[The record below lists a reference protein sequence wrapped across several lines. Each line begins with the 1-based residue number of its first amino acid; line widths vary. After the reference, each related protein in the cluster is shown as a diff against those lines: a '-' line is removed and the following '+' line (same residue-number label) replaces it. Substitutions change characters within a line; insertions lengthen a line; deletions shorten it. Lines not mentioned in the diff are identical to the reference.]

1 MYSDHPLSRRT
12 GPATQA
18 ALARLDMA
26 TDGRDQFVELAGAVA
41 NRLEEAL
48 AQPNPDSL
56 VDPWDDAAVAAVVD
70 DVARKVA
77 ADESVDLVALSK
89 WLAKHRD
96 SPAKVRTCLSID
108 PPPEVV
114 IQEVLSDAGN
124 HKLVFGAHWTLAR
137 RNVALKT
144 YKDSEEDL
152 EHDLIPHPLSLRHPN
167 VIETYHVHN
176 RAGKVFFLERRL
188 AHVHDDD
195 WRAPGVEEAANLLYD
210 LASALAHLHGE
221 DYVHGDLKPDN
232 IGYDEG
238 NYILLDFGVCRPTSK
253 IAADHEPTGSLRT
266 RAPELLARDAPMSF
280 ASDVWALGA
289 VVFNAVIGRFP
300 LLRSATEKPPPG
312 GGRSPRA
319 ARDTFERRLRDRSSN
334 QWHQFVPAE
343 LAKKVNHEPLRA
355 ILVGALAPRPA
366 ERPTAEDLA
375 ESCRTSLA
383 GLVRSRGSAR
393 RFTPDEEWAQLR
405 RHLVSH
411 GNLELLSLRKRRE
424 LIATL
429 RRLEESRI
437 RANRDSTPIRAAI
450 DRLLEPDAS

>member
-12 GPATQA
+12 GSATQA
-18 ALARLDMA
+18 AFARLEMA
-26 TDGRDQFVELAGAVA
+26 THDHDQFAELPSAVA

-48 AQPNPDSL
+48 GQTDPESL
-56 VDPWDDAAVAAVVD
+56 TIPWDDVAVAALLDEVT
-70 DVARKVA
+70 RKVA
-77 ADESVDLVALSK
+77 ADESVDLIALGR
-89 WLAKHRD
+89 WLLIHGD
-96 SPAKVRTCLSID
+96 SPAKVLTCLSID

-195 WRAPGVEEAANLLYD
+195 WRSPGVEEAANLLYD
-210 LASALAHLHGE
+210 LASALAHLHSE

-232 IGYDEG
+232 IGYDDG

-266 RAPELLARDAPMSF
+266 RAPELLAREAPMSF

-289 VVFNAVIGRFP
+289 VVFKAVVGRFP
-300 LLRSATEKPPPG
+300 LLRSPSEKPPPG
-312 GGRSPRA
+312 GGRSPRD
-319 ARDTFERRLRDRSSN
+319 ARDAFEQRLRDRSTN
-334 QWHQFVPAE
+334 QWHQLVPGE

-355 ILVGALAPRPA
+355 VLVRALAQLPDD
-366 ERPTAEDLA
+366 RPTAEDLA

-393 RFTPDEEWAQLR
+393 RFTPR
-405 RHLVSH
+405 R
-411 GNLELLSLRKRRE
+411 KT
-424 LIATL
+424 TL
-429 RRLEESRI
+429 ALC
-437 RANRDSTPIRAAI
+437 
-450 DRLLEPDAS
+450 